1 MPKNFFVRTVAIVL
15 VIGILAI
22 TVPALKSAERKTA
35 AKSTVFQIFKQPILL
50 LASLFPASTVIQ
62 VSAKIAAGSSVP
74 AGRVRPTGDS
84 PVLRP
89 GTGD

>member
-1 MPKNFFVRTVAIVL
+1 MPKSFFIRTVVIVL
-15 VIGILAI
+15 VIGILAVA
-22 TVPALKSAERKTA
+22 VPTLKSAERKLNAT
-35 AKSTVFQIFKQPILL
+35 STVLQILKQPLL
-50 LASLFPASTVIQ
+50 LVSSLFPASTAIQ
-62 VSAKIAAGSSVP
+62 MSAKIAQGGKVP